1 MDSFQEI
8 WSCVLQKIHD
18 SGEFIEPTYNLWFR
32 DLELENLTKTQAV
45 VKVNT
50 AYKAEIIGDRYL
62 KILEDALA
70 EVLGFHLQIS
80 LNIVLDEPTYIK
92 EKITLLETEFSEPEI
107 RQENEESG
115 PIYLKYNPEY
125 TFDNFIVGNTNKFA
139 HAACKAIAKDPNH
152 FYNPLFIHGASGL
165 GKTHLLYAITNDIL
179 LRRPDANVVYVR
191 GEDFTNELI
200 RSLSKKMPMQYFR
213 DRYRKAD
220 VLLVDDIQFIAG
232 KPSTQEEFFHTFNA
246 LYDEKKQ
253 IILASD
259 RPPKEIQNL
268 EDRLESRFS
277 WGLVV
282 DVQPPDLELRVA
294 ILKSKAELM
303 EVDIP
308 DMVITFL
315 ADNIKNNIRQ
325 LEGAV
330 KRLKAL
336 TYLNNT
342 KVTMPVAKEALKDFF
357 SEQVPVGVT
366 IDQIFEIIAKHYNV
380 PVNEIRGKKRLKD
393 ISTARHVT
401 IFILRSITEL
411 SLNDIGRYFD
421 MHHTSVLSACNN
433 INESMKSDPKLEF
446 EISSL
451 IREIRNG
458 M

>member
-1 MDSFQEI
+1 MDSFEEI
-8 WSCVLQKIHD
+8 WSCVLKNIYD
-18 SGEFIEPTYNLWFR
+18 SGEFTTPTYNLWFR

-62 KILEDALA
+62 KVLEDALA

-80 LNIVLDEPTYIK
+80 LNIVLDEPTYTK
-92 EKITLLETEFSEPEI
+92 EKITLLDSEFSEADVKT
-107 RQENEESG
+107 ENEDVG

-308 DMVITFL
+308 DIVITFL

-401 IFILRSITEL
+401 IYILRSITEL

>member
-1 MDSFQEI
+1 MDSLQEI
-8 WSCVLQKIHD
+8 WSCVQQNMFD
-18 SGEFIEPTYNLWFR
+18 SGEFTTATYNLWFR
-32 DLELENLTKTQAV
+32 DLELENITKTQAV
-45 VKVNT
+45 VKVNV
-50 AYKAEIIGDRYL
+50 AYKAEIINDRYL
-62 KILEDALA
+62 PVLEKYLE
-70 EVLGFHLQIS
+70 EVLGFHLDIS
-80 LNIVLDEPTYIK
+80 LNIVPEEPSYSKEIINLIDTELSDRSEKDEG
-92 EKITLLETEFSEPEI
+92 EK
-107 RQENEESG
+107 G
-115 PIYLKYNPEY
+115 PVYLKYNPEY
-125 TFDNFIVGNTNKFA
+125 TFENFIVGNTNKFA
-139 HAACKAIAKDPNH
+139 HAACRAIAKDPNH
-152 FYNPLFIHGASGL
+152 FYNPLFIHGSSGL

-200 RSLSKKMPMQYFR
+200 NSLSKKVPMQYFR

-294 ILKSKAELM
+294 ILKSKAESM
-303 EVDIP
+303 EVNIP
-308 DMVITFL
+308 DNVITFL

-342 KVTMPVAKEALKDFF
+342 QITLSVAKDALRDFF
-357 SEQVPVGVT
+357 SENVPVGVT
-366 IDQIFEIIAKHYNV
+366 IDQIFDTIARHYSV
-380 PVNEIRGKKRLKD
+380 PVDEIRGKKRIKD
-393 ISTARHVT
+393 ITTARHVT

-433 INESMKSDPKLEF
+433 VSESIKNDPKLDY
-446 EISSL
+446 EISAL

>member
-1 MDSFQEI
+1 MDSLQEI
-8 WSCVLQKIHD
+8 WSCVQKNMFD
-18 SGEFIEPTYNLWFR
+18 SGEFTTATYNLWFR
-32 DLELENLTKTQAV
+32 DLELENITKTQAI
-45 VKVNT
+45 VKVNA
-50 AYKAEIIGDRYL
+50 AYKAEIINDRYL
-62 KILEDALA
+62 ETLEKYLE
-70 EVLGFHLQIS
+70 EVLGFHLDIN
-80 LNIVLDEPTYIK
+80 LNIVPDDPTYSK
-92 EKITLLETEFSEPEI
+92 EIINLLDTELSDHSEKSDES
-107 RQENEESG
+107 ESG
-115 PIYLKYNPEY
+115 PVYLKYNPEY

-139 HAACKAIAKDPNH
+139 HAACRAIAKDPNH

-303 EVDIP
+303 EVSIP
-308 DMVITFL
+308 DSVITFL

-342 KVTMPVAKEALKDFF
+342 QITLSVAKDALRDFF
-357 SEQVPVGVT
+357 SENVPVGVT
-366 IDQIFEIIAKHYNV
+366 IDQIFEIIGRHYSV
-380 PVNEIRGKKRLKD
+380 PVEEIRGKKRLKD
-393 ISTARHVT
+393 ITTARHVT
-401 IFILRSITEL
+401 IYILRSITEL

-433 INESMKSDPKLEF
+433 VSENMKSDPKLEY